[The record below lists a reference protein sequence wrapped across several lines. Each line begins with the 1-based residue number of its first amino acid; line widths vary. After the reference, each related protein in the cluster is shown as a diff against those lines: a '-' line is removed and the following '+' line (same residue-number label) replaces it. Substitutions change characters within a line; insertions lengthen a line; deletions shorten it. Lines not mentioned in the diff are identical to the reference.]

1 MTQKPFFA
9 RIDYPLLL
17 ALLVLMVGSLVIL
30 YSSSSSM
37 EIPLQQA
44 LRFASGF
51 LLFFL
56 MLLIPPQQLRKLT
69 PGLYV
74 LTIVLLLLVVVA
86 GSRVNGAQRW
96 LNIGIARIQPSELA
110 KIIVPMAVAWY
121 STIRHSQLNIFD
133 VLVNLLI
140 IGLSAGLIFIEP
152 DLGTTLLVG
161 ASGFIALFLA
171 GLQWWLIIL
180 AALALAIAAP
190 LFWLYGIKEYQR
202 DRIITF
208 LNPEAD
214 PWGNGYHIIQSQI
227 AIGSGG
233 FYGKGYQ
240 QGTQSQLEF
249 LPESNTDFI
258 FSVLGEEFGLLGV
271 AVLLICYGFII
282 YRGLYLSARL
292 TSPFA
297 RIVVATTFLSFFV
310 NVFVNIGMV
319 SGLLPVVGLPLALI
333 SYGGSSIISLL
344 VGFGI
349 ACNLASAHRE
359 VPESERMYL

>member
-1 MTQKPFFA
+1 MPKPFLA

-17 ALLVLMVGSLVIL
+17 GLLLLMLGSLFIL
-30 YSSSSSM
+30 YSSSGGS
-37 EIPLQQA
+37 EIPLRQA
-44 LRFASGF
+44 LRFGSGF

-56 MLLIPPQQLRKLT
+56 MLLIPTQQLRRLT
-69 PGLYV
+69 PAFYL
-74 LTIVLLLLVVVA
+74 LTVVLLLLVVLA
-86 GSRVNGAQRW
+86 GSKVNGAQRW
-96 LNIGIARIQPSELA
+96 LNIGIVKIQPSELA

-121 STIRHSQLNIFD
+121 STIRHAQLSLAD
-133 VLVNLLI
+133 VAVNLLI
-140 IGLSAGLIFIEP
+140 IGLSAGLIFVEP

-171 GLQWWLIIL
+171 GLQWWLIVL

-214 PWGNGYHIIQSQI
+214 PWGNGYHIIQSKI

-240 QGTQSQLEF
+240 LGTQSQLEF
-249 LPESNTDFI
+249 LPESNTDFV

-271 AVLLICYGFII
+271 MLLLLCYGFII
-282 YRGLYLSARL
+282 YRGLYLSTRL
-292 TSPFA
+292 THPFG
-297 RIVVATTFLSFFV
+297 RIIVATTFLSFFI
-310 NVFVNIGMV
+310 NIFVNIGMV
-319 SGLLPVVGLPLALI
+319 SGILPVVGLPLALI
-333 SYGGSSIISLL
+333 SYGGSSIISLF

-349 ACNLASAHRE
+349 ACNLASAYRE